1 MSALL
6 KWLAGAERWAAI
18 LAFIVMTLAL
28 LADVVSRRLF
38 QTGLIGAVE
47 IAVFGM
53 IALAMFGIGV
63 ATDHGAHLRATAF
76 DFLVPAPLR
85 AGVARLG
92 SLLTGL
98 FFLVL
103 AGFAGWIVV
112 ESFLLGDRTP
122 VLRAPVW
129 ALQVILLLAFASN
142 AARFFIYFADPS
154 LRPAERVGGDGPPVD
169 SASAGKEGA
178 R

>member
-6 KWLAGAERWAAI
+6 KLLSSAERWAAI
-18 LAFIVMTLAL
+18 LAFAIMTIAL

-38 QTGLIGAVE
+38 QTGIIGAVE

-85 AGVARLG
+85 AGVARLA
-92 SLLTGL
+92 SLLTAV
-98 FFLVL
+98 FFIVL
-103 AGFAGWIVV
+103 TVFAGWIVA
-112 ESFLLGDRTP
+112 ESFLLGDRTA

-129 ALQVILLLAFASN
+129 ALQTILLLAFASN
-142 AARFFIYFADPS
+142 AIRFLIYFADPA
-154 LRPAERVGGDGPPVD
+154 LKPEERVGGDGPPVGAAR
-169 SASAGKEGA
+169 SGEEGA